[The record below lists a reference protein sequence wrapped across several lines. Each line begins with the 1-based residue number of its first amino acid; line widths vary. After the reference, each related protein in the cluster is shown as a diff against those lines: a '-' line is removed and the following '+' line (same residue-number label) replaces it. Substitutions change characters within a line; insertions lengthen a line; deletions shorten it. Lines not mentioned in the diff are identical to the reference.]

1 MTHHH
6 SGTPAAQQPPASP
19 SPDTDARSRAGGTVR
34 TADSH
39 IVSAATRPGTARTAR
54 TRALGAAFPCTLP
67 VLTGYVFLGITYG
80 LLMVSNGFPVW
91 LPVLT
96 AGLIYTGSLE
106 FLMVQI
112 LTSAFNPLSA
122 FVTALMVGSRHIFYG
137 IAMLGRYR
145 DAGRRKP
152 YLIFATTDETFA
164 VNYSASIPA
173 GVDAAR
179 FYTAVSALD
188 QVYWMAGSL
197 LGALFGSLLTV
208 NTTGLDFVMTTMF
221 MTILFNQW
229 LADSAAA
236 RRAGI
241 YGFLRSH
248 ISEIVGVVCSLAC
261 LLLFGPDQFIVP
273 SLALILV
280 VLTVF
285 RRRIAPTLPSD
296 AVAVGA
302 DDGAEDDTDDGKE
315 ITR

>member
-1 MTHHH
+1 MTNRPQ
-6 SGTPAAQQPPASP
+6 TASNG
-19 SPDTDARSRAGGTVR
+19 ARG
-34 TADSH
+34 
-39 IVSAATRPGTARTAR
+39 ARI
-54 TRALGAAFPCTLP
+54 RALRAAFPLTIP
-67 VLTGYVFLGITYG
+67 VLAGYVFLGITYG
-80 LLMVSNGFPVW
+80 LLMVSNGFPLW

-106 FLMVQI
+106 FLLVQI

-164 VNYSASIPA
+164 VNYAATIPPD
-173 GVDAAR
+173 VDHAM

-188 QVYWMAGSL
+188 QAYWMTGCLIGAVCGSWL
-197 LGALFGSLLTV
+197 V
-208 NTTGLDFVMTTMF
+208 IDTTGLDFVMTTMF
-221 MTILFNQW
+221 MAILLNQW
-229 LADSAAA
+229 LVDSQAA

-248 ISEIVGVVCSLAC
+248 ISEIVGVACSLAC
-261 LLLFGPDQFIVP
+261 LLVFGPDDFIVP
-273 SLALILV
+273 SLALILL

-285 RRRIAPTLPSD
+285 RSRIAATLPSNEVETETKQGTS
-296 AVAVGA
+296 ATQSQEGGA
-302 DDGAEDDTDDGKE
+302 Q
-315 ITR
+315 

>member
-1 MTHHH
+1 MTSHD

-19 SPDTDARSRAGGTVR
+19 SPDTG
-34 TADSH
+34 SH
-39 IVSAATRPGTARTAR
+39 
-54 TRALGAAFPCTLP
+54 TRALGAAFPRTLP
-67 VLTGYVFLGITYG
+67 VLAGYIFLGITYG

-145 DAGRRKP
+145 DTGRRKP

-164 VNYSASIPA
+164 VNYSADIPA

-188 QVYWMAGSL
+188 QAYWMAGSL
-197 LGALFGSLLTV
+197 LGAMFGSLLTV

-221 MTILFNQW
+221 MAILLNQW

-261 LLLFGPDQFIVP
+261 LLVFGPDQFIVP

-296 AVAVGA
+296 AVAVG
-302 DDGAEDDTDDGKE
+302 DGAKDGSEDGEDDGKE
-315 ITR
+315 MTR

>member
-1 MTHHH
+1 MTSHD

-19 SPDTDARSRAGGTVR
+19 SPDTGSHTR
-34 TADSH
+34 TAH
-39 IVSAATRPGTARTAR
+39 
-54 TRALGAAFPCTLP
+54 TRALGAAFPRTLP
-67 VLTGYVFLGITYG
+67 VLAGYIFLGITYG

-145 DAGRRKP
+145 DTGRRKP

-164 VNYSASIPA
+164 VNYSADIPA

-188 QVYWMAGSL
+188 QTYWMAGSL
-197 LGALFGSLLTV
+197 LGAMFGSLLTV

-221 MTILFNQW
+221 MAILLNQW

-261 LLLFGPDQFIVP
+261 LLVFGPDQFIVP

-296 AVAVGA
+296 AVAVG
-302 DDGAEDDTDDGKE
+302 DGVKDGSEDGEDDGKE
-315 ITR
+315 MTR

>member
-1 MTHHH
+1 MTSHD
-6 SGTPAAQQPPASP
+6 SRTPAAQQPPASP
-19 SPDTDARSRAGGTVR
+19 SPDTGSHTRA
-34 TADSH
+34 
-39 IVSAATRPGTARTAR
+39 GTARTVPDTTRTAH
-54 TRALGAAFPCTLP
+54 TRALGAAFPRTLP
-67 VLTGYVFLGITYG
+67 VLAGYIFLGITYG

-145 DAGRRKP
+145 DTGRRKP

-164 VNYSASIPA
+164 VNYSADIPA

-188 QVYWMAGSL
+188 QAYWMAGSL
-197 LGALFGSLLTV
+197 LGAMFGSLLTV

-221 MTILFNQW
+221 MAILLNQW

-261 LLLFGPDQFIVP
+261 LLVFGPDQFIVP

-296 AVAVGA
+296 AVAVG
-302 DDGAEDDTDDGKE
+302 DGAKDGSEDGEDDGKE
-315 ITR
+315 MTR

>member
-1 MTHHH
+1 MTFHD

-19 SPDTDARSRAGGTVR
+19 SPDTGSHTRAGTARTVPD
-34 TADSH
+34 T
-39 IVSAATRPGTARTAR
+39 TRTAR
-54 TRALGAAFPCTLP
+54 TRALGAAFPRTLP
-67 VLTGYVFLGITYG
+67 VLAGYIFLGITYG

-145 DAGRRKP
+145 DTGRRKP

-164 VNYSASIPA
+164 VNYSADIPA

-188 QVYWMAGSL
+188 QAYWMAGSL
-197 LGALFGSLLTV
+197 LGAIFGSLLPV

-221 MTILFNQW
+221 MAILLNQW

-261 LLLFGPDQFIVP
+261 LLVFGPDQFIVP

-280 VLTVF
+280 VLTAF
-285 RRRIAPTLPSD
+285 RRRIAQTLPSD
-296 AVAVGA
+296 AVAVG
-302 DDGAEDDTDDGKE
+302 DGAKDGSEDGEDDSKE
-315 ITR
+315 MTR

>member
-1 MTHHH
+1 MTSHD

-19 SPDTDARSRAGGTVR
+19 SPDTGSHTRA
-34 TADSH
+34 
-39 IVSAATRPGTARTAR
+39 GTARTVDPDTPRTTRTRTTR
-54 TRALGAAFPCTLP
+54 TRALGAAFPRTLP
-67 VLTGYVFLGITYG
+67 VLAGYIFLGITYG

-145 DAGRRKP
+145 DTGRRKP

-164 VNYSASIPA
+164 VNYSADIPA

-188 QVYWMAGSL
+188 QAYWMAGSL
-197 LGALFGSLLTV
+197 LGAMFGSLLTV

-221 MTILFNQW
+221 MAILLNQW

-261 LLLFGPDQFIVP
+261 LLVFGPDQFIVP

-280 VLTVF
+280 VLTAF

-296 AVAVGA
+296 AVAVG
-302 DDGAEDDTDDGKE
+302 DGVKDGSEDGEDDGKE
-315 ITR
+315 MTR

>member
-1 MTHHH
+1 M
-6 SGTPAAQQPPASP
+6 
-19 SPDTDARSRAGGTVR
+19 
-34 TADSH
+34 
-39 IVSAATRPGTARTAR
+39 
-54 TRALGAAFPCTLP
+54 RALGAAFPRTLP
-67 VLTGYVFLGITYG
+67 VLAGYIFLGITYG

-145 DAGRRKP
+145 DTGRRKP

-164 VNYSASIPA
+164 VNYSADIPA

-188 QVYWMAGSL
+188 QAYWMAGSL
-197 LGALFGSLLTV
+197 LGAMFGSLLTV

-221 MTILFNQW
+221 MAILLNQW

-261 LLLFGPDQFIVP
+261 LLVFGPDQFIVP

-280 VLTVF
+280 VLTAF

-296 AVAVGA
+296 AVAVG
-302 DDGAEDDTDDGKE
+302 DGAKDGSEDDEDDGKE
-315 ITR
+315 MTR